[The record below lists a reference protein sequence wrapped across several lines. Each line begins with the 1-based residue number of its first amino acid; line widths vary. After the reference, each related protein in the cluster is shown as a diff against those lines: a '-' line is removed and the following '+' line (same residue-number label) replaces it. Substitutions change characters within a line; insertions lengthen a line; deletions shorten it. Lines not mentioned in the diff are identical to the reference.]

1 MRRPDS
7 MRRLS
12 EQHILGVCVK
22 GAEQLAD
29 GDELALLAFSPA
41 DGAIDERK
49 EALDYLYDF
58 LASDQP
64 ELWKIVCGE
73 VW

>member
-1 MRRPDS
+1 

-12 EQHILGVCVK
+12 EQNNLGVCVK

-41 DGAIDERK
+41 DGAVDERK
-49 EALDYLYDF
+49 EALVMTFSQVTSLN
-58 LASDQP
+58 
-64 ELWKIVCGE
+64 CGRSSAAKSGSA
-73 VW
+73 VRCLI